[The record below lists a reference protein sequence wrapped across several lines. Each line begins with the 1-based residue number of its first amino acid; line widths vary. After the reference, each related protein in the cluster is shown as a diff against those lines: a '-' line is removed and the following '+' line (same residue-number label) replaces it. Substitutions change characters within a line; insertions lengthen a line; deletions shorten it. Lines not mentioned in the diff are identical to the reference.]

1 MGHMAN
7 ASALGDSGADFLSL
21 TFAFRDSG
29 RGRRLT
35 MVGER
40 HHASEGAARAAA
52 QDALLCG
59 AVGAVVA
66 QPAGAKRRV
75 LHRFG
80 QVPPPMRAAAV
91 RVAA

>member
-1 MGHMAN
+1 MAN
-7 ASALGDSGADFLSL
+7 AAALAGVGSDYLSL
-21 TFAFRDSG
+21 TFAFRDLG

-35 MVGER
+35 KIGEQ
-40 HHASEGAARAAA
+40 HYPSESAARVAA

-66 QPAGAKRRV
+66 RPSAGPKPLV

-80 QVPPPMRAAAV
+80 QVPKPLRPAAV